1 MRVEPSGTVI
11 DVADGETL
19 MAAAH
24 RGGYRW
30 PTVCGGLAQCGVC
43 VADVV
48 APPAGGLPDPDEAE
62 ADRLATLPERRLRPD
77 AELRLACQLRV
88 GGAGL
93 VVRKR
98 GVRPIA
104 DDPGA

>member
-1 MRVEPSGTVI
+1 MRVEPSGAEV
-11 DVADGETL
+11 DVGAGETL
-19 MAAAH
+19 MAAAR

-43 VADVV
+43 VVDVLV
-48 APPAGGLPDPDEAE
+48 RPDGGLPEPDELE
-62 ADRLATLPERRLRPD
+62 AQRLATVPERHLRPD

-88 GGAGL
+88 GGGGL

-104 DDPGA
+104 EDGGT